1 MLRIEYGRKCIY
13 HSFLFERKQKNKVFC
28 FVFRNNGKTGM
39 GYNGVAI
46 NKRTRREIENIS
58 DRKEHEYMIGRKKR
72 K

>member
-1 MLRIEYGRKCIY
+1 MVGSVFITHFCLKGN
-13 HSFLFERKQKNKVFC
+13 KNKVFC
-28 FVFRNNGKTGM
+28 FAFRNNGKTGM